1 MRVYLVQHG
10 EAMPKSEDPA
20 RPLTAQGRNDVAR
33 VAAFAR
39 RAGVDIFQIRHSGK
53 RRAEETAVIL
63 AEHLE
68 PVHGVMVQAG
78 LGPRDDVGPVAELLK
93 RETQPLML
101 TGHLPFM
108 DRLAGLLVAGDSQR
122 SIVRFQQGGIV
133 CLDRDPE
140 SWTWAVRWVVT
151 PGLIS

>member
-10 EAMPKSEDPA
+10 EAMSKSEDPA
-20 RPLTAQGRNDVAR
+20 RPLTERGRDDVAR
-33 VAAFAR
+33 VAAFAQ
-39 RAGVDIFQIRHSGK
+39 RAGVKVAQIRHSGK
-53 RRAEETAVIL
+53 RRAEETAVTL

-68 PVHGVMVQAG
+68 PVHGVMLQAG

-93 RETQPLML
+93 RETQPLIL
-101 TGHLPFM
+101 AGHLPFM

-122 SIVRFQQGGIV
+122 SIIRFQQGGIV
-133 CLDRDPE
+133 CLERDPE

-151 PGLIS
+151 PDLIP